1 MGTRQCTLLAG
12 SVCGQTPRQLV
23 YVGPASRW
31 VSHLCPTGV
40 LTITPFLM
48 ISLPTLIVANHCPK
62 ACETWSC
69 NYRFATGKWQQKV
82 MQVTQR
88 HMICQQQHRRRTS
101 TRLTRS
107 LEESFETFR
116 GLGAMIFRDPHWRR
130 RKAKDSKSF
139 LWIFSF
145 QHVPPM
151 VSCSGGHITL
161 LWRAMPRWHD
171 AQVCCQCCFQR
182 IAMGCWAAAS
192 A

>member
-1 MGTRQCTLLAG
+1 MHPACRICLRANPSPTCICRTSVPMGFP
-12 SVCGQTPRQLV
+12 S
-23 YVGPASRW
+23 S
-31 VSHLCPTGV
+31 PTGV
-40 LTITPFLM
+40 LTMTPFLM

-116 GLGAMIFRDPHWRR
+116 GLGAMISEIHIEEGERLKIQRASYESSR
-130 RKAKDSKSF
+130 
-139 LWIFSF
+139 FSTCPRWC
-145 QHVPPM
+145 HVAA
-151 VSCSGGHITL
+151 VISHCSGGRCQGDMTHKFAVSAASKGL
-161 LWRAMPRWHD
+161 LWDVGPRP
-171 AQVCCQCCFQR
+171 R
-182 IAMGCWAAAS
+182 RR
-192 A
+192 